1 MEAHFLTIKA
11 MEAPPQTFT
20 ELVLSCYRP
29 NFDQTIK
36 LSSWN
41 HLEQILTV
49 TVTFVQATFILA
61 TFVQIKNISAVT
73 DPILTKL

>member
-1 MEAHFLTIKA
+1 

-29 NFDQTIK
+29 DLGQTLK
-36 LSSWN
+36 LGSWDY
-41 HLEQILTV
+41 LEQTPTV
-49 TVTFVQATFILA
+49 TVTFVQATF
-61 TFVQIKNISAVT
+61 VQVTIVSNISAVN